1 MTLKHDS
8 EVILQKNPSAI
19 CINFTENPSLK
30 NLLPVIKESTTLHI
44 LEESE
49 DHIIIDSL
57 PSKTRVR
64 MRFVATDR
72 PYQNQSRFVPPTKLF
87 RKKESVF
94 TSFLKNIGIEAK
106 PIGFSTKH
114 TDNKSVINASG
125 IIF

>member
-1 MTLKHDS
+1 MTLKLDS

-49 DHIIIDSL
+49 DYVIVDSL
-57 PSKTRVR
+57 SSKRRVG
-64 MRFVATDR
+64 MRFVVANR
-72 PYQNQSRFVPPTKLF
+72 PHLNQSRFVQPIKLF
-87 RKKESVF
+87 KKKESIF
-94 TSFLKNIGIEAK
+94 TVFLKNIGIEAK
-106 PIGFSTKH
+106 PIDFSTKH

>member
-8 EVILQKNPSAI
+8 EDILQKNPSAI

-49 DHIIIDSL
+49 DYIIIDSL
-57 PSKTRVR
+57 PSKTRAR
-64 MRFVATDR
+64 IRFVTANR
-72 PYQNQSRFVPPTKLF
+72 LYLNQPRFVLPIKLF
-87 RKKESVF
+87 RKKESIF

-106 PIGFSTKH
+106 PIGFFTKH